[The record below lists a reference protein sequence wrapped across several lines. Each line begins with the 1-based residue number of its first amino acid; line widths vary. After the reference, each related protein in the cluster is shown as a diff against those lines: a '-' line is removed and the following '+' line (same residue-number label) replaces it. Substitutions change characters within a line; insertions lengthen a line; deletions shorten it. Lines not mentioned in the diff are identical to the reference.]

1 MTAKTCDKC
10 PYYLRRSGYC
20 ALLGVKVNDPLKPPC
35 STDSGNSRGAEPIE
49 SVAPMQG
56 STTVIDN
63 AVAVTPT
70 APPILSQVSQ
80 VTAVQQAQ
88 QQALAQIEPP
98 AAQVPAGYYD
108 IEPHEQFL
116 ELGSFD
122 YASTGIPE
130 LDKAL
135 GGGFIRGK
143 TYLVA
148 GETGAGKTI
157 FSLQFLLTGALY
169 HNEPG
174 VYIAID
180 EPTDQLLKG
189 LKRFGWDVTEL
200 VKSKMLTF
208 LDMRTHFSKIYL
220 REERKKIE
228 PRFIIESVLNAVKKA
243 KAKRLVIDPIAPLIY
258 GGSSEDV
265 LYVRE
270 FLREMVFAIERV
282 GTITTVMTSEVP
294 TGSKMLSRFGVEEFL
309 ASGIIVLGL
318 EEVKGGV
325 VRVMY
330 LRKARWAPAKPVKF
344 IFDIEPGRGIVVK
357 GLYSLQEVPSP

>member
-1 MTAKTCDKC
+1 MSAKTCDKC

-20 ALLGVKVNDPLKPPC
+20 ALLGVKVKDPLKPPC
-35 STDSGNSRGAEPIE
+35 SADSGNSKGAEPAA
-49 SVAPMQG
+49 SVVPMQG
-56 STTVIDN
+56 SATVVSD
-63 AVAVTPT
+63 AVAVAPT
-70 APPILSQVSQ
+70 APPAPSQI
-80 VTAVQQAQ
+80 AAAQQAQ
-88 QQALAQIEPP
+88 QQSLAQIETS
-98 AAQVPAGYYD
+98 AVAQVPAGYD

-116 ELGSFD
+116 EPGSFD

-130 LDKAL
+130 LDRAL

-169 HNEPG
+169 YNEPG

-189 LKRFGWDVTEL
+189 LKRFGWDVAEL
-200 VKSKMLTF
+200 VKSRMLTF

-318 EEVKGGV
+318 EEVGGSV

>member
-1 MTAKTCDKC
+1 MYAQTCDKC
-10 PYYLRRSGYC
+10 PYYLKRSGYC
-20 ALLGVKVNDPLKPPC
+20 ALLGIRVKDPLKPLC
-35 STDSGNSRGAEPIE
+35 STGSGNSRRIE
-49 SVAPMQG
+49 SAASAEALQSVPTRVDATEVVTEASPSLPQ
-56 STTVIDN
+56 
-63 AVAVTPT
+63 VAVP
-70 APPILSQVSQ
+70 QQ
-80 VTAVQQAQ
+80 VQQQ
-88 QQALAQIEPP
+88 TPAQIE
-98 AAQVPAGYYD
+98 ASTDAQMPVDYE
-108 IEPHEQFL
+108 IESQRQLL

-169 HNEPG
+169 YNEPG

-189 LKRFGWDVTEL
+189 LKRFGWDVTDL
-200 VKSKMLTF
+200 VKSKLLTF

-243 KAKRLVIDPIAPLIY
+243 RAKRLVIDPIAPLIY
-258 GGSSEDV
+258 GGSPEDV

-282 GTITTVMTSEVP
+282 GTITTIMTSEVP
-294 TGSKMLSRFGVEEFL
+294 TGSRLLSRFGVEEFL

-318 EEVKGGV
+318 KETEEGI

-344 IFDIEPGRGIVVK
+344 IFDIEPGRGIVIK
-357 GLYSLQEVPSP
+357 GLYNVREVPNH

>member
-1 MTAKTCDKC
+1 MSAKTCDKC

-20 ALLGVKVNDPLKPPC
+20 ALLGVKVKDPLKPPC
-35 STDSGNSRGAEPIE
+35 SADSGNSKGAEPAA
-49 SVAPMQG
+49 SVVPMQG
-56 STTVIDN
+56 SATVVSD
-63 AVAVTPT
+63 AVAVAPT
-70 APPILSQVSQ
+70 APPAPSQIAAAQ
-80 VTAVQQAQ
+80 QVQQQ
-88 QQALAQIEPP
+88 SLAQIETS
-98 AAQVPAGYYD
+98 AVAQVPAGYD

-116 ELGSFD
+116 EPGSFD

-130 LDKAL
+130 LDRAL

-169 HNEPG
+169 YNEPG

-189 LKRFGWDVTEL
+189 LKRFGWDVAEL
-200 VKSKMLTF
+200 VKSRMLTF

-228 PRFIIESVLNAVKKA
+228 PRFIIESILNAAKKA

-258 GGSSEDV
+258 GGSPEDV

-282 GTITTVMTSEVP
+282 GTITTIMTSEVP

-309 ASGIIVLGL
+309 ATGIIMLGL
-318 EEVKGGV
+318 EEVGGGV

-344 IFDIEPGRGIVVK
+344 IFDIEPGRGIIVK
-357 GLYSLQEVPSP
+357 GLYSLREIPNP